1 MKDKDED
8 DAPKE
13 GPNFTKEWFELK
25 EQEILAR
32 DNPGADLPEE
42 TVKIEPTDN
51 QDAVPR
57 AVLIDD
63 QDAPPQPTG
72 MRMETDN
79 LNLAE
84 KNTKNLHSSGPQSHV
99 DTDGSPL
106 PACMISD
113 SEETMEKK
121 KPFCKQSPQVQDM
134 QIQERV
140 TLCSDTESISRPSR
154 ETETIENIMQIDPA
168 IINRTN
174 PETASLQTG
183 SYIGTLIEAAEAL
196 TNGDDVEEQRHA
208 ANSGNYSHAIIS
220 LMPEIAEAYVVDDEN
235 VFIATPTE
243 NRPWWKQR
251 RTKVLFAFVILLL
264 ATVLAVSLK
273 IGLSPERT
281 ITAFVALT
289 ASPTMSRAPSVQPSS
304 SPTSSLMP
312 SSAPSAC
319 SDRIVTNTRRIDLL
333 TSNPSG
339 LKFALDG
346 TNLVIAWEQFP
357 GSIGIKGSF
366 YTAFYSLQDGRKW
379 VSAGY
384 FIEGNVILGGFD
396 SRFDVDI
403 SGRTAIIGLPVNNVA
418 YVYMQN
424 TAGLWE
430 KVPSIEPTNQVS
442 ECGGFGVSV
451 HVCEN
456 LAVVSD
462 SSNCQSPYRSW
473 SRPSNSASYFY
484 EPVGG
489 EWVEI
494 GRNISN
500 LDWYDDD
507 DTDKAMSLPYDIYAM
522 KYPVCLG
529 SATSPYYA
537 SAYQDGVAIYK
548 QDPNSTTSTFIQN
561 FNSSEYTEGFGQEFA
576 VSDGV
581 LVVGSNNYTHFF
593 SETNGVWEEILKL
606 DKSYDAYELS
616 GRILIA
622 AKGADVYS
630 INIEDCTPQMPTKP
644 PSTGMNRECYYV
656 NITSSRGVDEVYD
669 YDDDS
674 SQVSEWEVTI
684 RTETFLES
692 DSTAINS
699 VTQSDSTTCLYPG
712 LYEASF
718 ATEWWGCYNVSF
730 DFPDWPDEG
739 FTFSGCSY
747 LGGSID
753 SAVFDVP
760 RTKLIRPT
768 LAPLTPYPTT
778 SPTTSF
784 SPSNTWAPTHHTMAP
799 TFARITPFPTA
810 VSFSPTESMPPVPI

>member
-1 MKDKDED
+1 MKDDED
-8 DAPKE
+8 DAPKD
-13 GPNFTKEWFELK
+13 GPKFTKEWFELK

-32 DNPGADLPEE
+32 ENTEADLSEE
-42 TVKIEPTDN
+42 EAVNVEPTDN
-51 QDAVPR
+51 HDAVPR
-57 AVLIDD
+57 AELIDD
-63 QDAPPQPTG
+63 PDEPPQPAG
-72 MRMETDN
+72 MRGETDN
-79 LNLAE
+79 LNLAA

-99 DTDGSPL
+99 DTGEPPL

-113 SEETMEKK
+113 SEGTIEMK
-121 KPFCKQSPQVQDM
+121 KPSCKQSKQVQDV
-134 QIQERV
+134 QIQERD
-140 TLCSDTESISRPSR
+140 TLCSDTEPITNPST
-154 ETETIENIMQIDPA
+154 ETETSENILLADRA
-168 IINRTN
+168 VINGTN
-174 PETASLQTG
+174 PATSFLQTG
-183 SYIGTLIEAAEAL
+183 SYIGTIIESAEAL
-196 TNGDDVEEQRHA
+196 TNGSDVEEQSHA
-208 ANSGNYSHAIIS
+208 ANTGNYSHAIIS
-220 LMPEIAEAYVVDDEN
+220 PMPEIAEAYVVDDEN

-243 NRPWWKQR
+243 NLPWWKQR
-251 RTKVLFAFVILLL
+251 RTKILFAFVLLL
-264 ATVLAVSLK
+264 LVTVLAVSLK
-273 IGLSPERT
+273 MGLSPKRT

-289 ASPTMSRAPSVQPSS
+289 ASPTASSAPSVQPSS

-319 SDRIVTNTRRIDLL
+319 SDRIVTNTRQIGLL

-357 GSIGIKGSF
+357 GSIGIEGSF
-366 YTAFYSLQDGRKW
+366 YTAFYSLTDAGEW

-430 KVPSIEPTNQVS
+430 KVPSIEPNNQVS
-442 ECGGFGVSV
+442 DCGGFGVSV
-451 HVCEN
+451 HVCED

-462 SSNCQSPYRSW
+462 SSYCQSPYRSW
-473 SRPSNSASYFY
+473 ARTSNSASYFL
-484 EPVGG
+484 EPIGG

-507 DTDKAMSLPYDIYAM
+507 DTDKAMSLPYDRYAM

-529 SATSPYYA
+529 SANSHYA

-548 QDPNSTTSTFIQN
+548 PDQNSTTSTFIQN
-561 FNSSEYTEGFGQEFA
+561 LDSSDYTEGFGQEFA
-576 VSDGV
+576 MSDGV

-593 SETNGVWEEILKL
+593 SETDGVWEEILKL

-616 GRILIA
+616 GRTLIA
-622 AKGADVYS
+622 AKDADVFS
-630 INIEDCTPQMPTKP
+630 MNIEDCTPQMPTKP
-644 PSTGMNRECYYV
+644 PSTGMNGECYYV

-674 SQVSEWEVTI
+674 WQVSDWEVTI

-718 ATEWWGCYNVSF
+718 ATEWCGCYNVSF

-760 RTKLIRPT
+760 RTKLIVPT
-768 LAPLTPYPTT
+768 PAPITPYPTT

-784 SPSNTWAPTHHTMAP
+784 SPSKTSAPTYHTMAP
-799 TFARITPFPTA
+799 TSRITPFPTA
-810 VSFSPTESMPPVPI
+810 MSFSPTESMPPVPI